1 MDTERYATAHASVPL
16 VVEGL
21 ANIESMLTAAAQ
33 TQVTQTRAAG
43 QANNADAKRKT
54 VTSISTPIQ
63 KIQRETRTYKGAIYE
78 KGDDGQWH
86 LQQK

>member
-1 MDTERYATAHASVPL
+1 

-21 ANIESMLTAAAQ
+21 PNIDTLLTAAGQ
-33 TQVTQTRAAG
+33 TPYTHPGDADQIHL
-43 QANNADAKRKT
+43 ADAKRKT
-54 VTSISTPIQ
+54 ATTINTPNET
-63 KIQRETRTYKGAIYE
+63 IQRETRTYKGAIYE